1 MYGICQRQHLGKC
14 YNANTEP
21 FDSSDIQSLDKHVNE
36 SLLIEFL
43 QKQQIIQLPL
53 SLYIFFIV
61 SFQLHVLFQVFC
73 KHFGV

>member
-1 MYGICQRQHLGKC
+1 MYGICHRQHLGKC

-53 SLYIFFIV
+53 YFFFVLV
-61 SFQLHVLFQVFC
+61 SFQLHVLFQLFC